1 MTNLGR
7 DWVRTLVGRFPMTG
21 RDQGC
26 AVFLRGGRLRPIRAW
41 AQLVFVAVY
50 ALFPM
55 PALALKGELM
65 SRWLAEG
72 KCAEVVRRIDEWEEK
87 SAFGSEDYE
96 LRRLRSQA
104 AFCQAKQGDDL
115 ASWSAY
121 VARFGDWPEAADARI
136 RLYDLAF
143 SAAQLEGTAASMEAY
158 VAAYPGSPHLV
169 QARAQAEAWAFEDA
183 AKSGDPKAIERFL
196 AEHPNSAMR
205 EQAWEAMVQ
214 TTEGIYLVTPDGEPQ
229 RITGVPIAEGG
240 YVVLPSGLPVVE
252 AFPVIGV
259 NQPGAGRG
267 ETSVWW
273 NLQSVEFDADGVA
286 RLSGVSP
293 VERVL
298 SDRLGVGPAP
308 VSAGLLDLI
317 VASGTHLARVATTR
331 NPLAVA
337 KYCYGFRRFALTLRS
352 PGTPAVAFPFAVDCP
367 RTEGVATP
375 LGLLLGAMDAAEA
388 GQRTVARQRYE
399 ALLARPDAAGL
410 LTWLNEALPGDLAAP
425 LIEDRPGIG
434 DWIVWTRG
442 ADGNEVSRWIRVD
455 GDVVRV
461 MRERP
466 GWAVAG
472 SKGLVTAAAD
482 GECESPLGGLGNTL
496 FCASPLGADANGRT
510 APGRTR
516 PTTIAVSGTA
526 IGWDLASDEA
536 FSAAGIS
543 PLPELEAIEA
553 VTPQWQAG
561 LKGVWRVVS
570 AGRSVEVV
578 ADAPLAWTKAVQ
590 VPPALAAWLDA
601 NASGVPIGLSVVSTD
616 AWATWKAFG
625 L

>member
-1 MTNLGR
+1 MNP
-7 DWVRTLVGRFPMTG
+7 VGREVTRSVG
-21 RDQGC
+21 DRVRALLGG
-26 AVFLRGGRLRPIRAW
+26 AKKGGRLG
-41 AQLVFVAVY
+41 LVPTVAVCLMY
-50 ALFPM
+50 ALFPA
-55 PALALKGELM
+55 PAFALKVESML
-65 SRWLAEG
+65 RWLAEG
-72 KCAEVVRRIDEWEEK
+72 KCAGVVERIDEWEEK

-96 LRRLRSQA
+96 LRRIRAQA
-104 AFCQAKQGDDL
+104 GFCQAKQGDDL
-115 ASWSAY
+115 AAWSAY

-143 SAAQLEGTAASMEAY
+143 SAAQLEGTAASMAAY
-158 VAAYPGSPHLV
+158 VATYPNSPHLV

-183 AKSGDPKAIERFL
+183 AKSGDRKAIERFL

-214 TTEGIYLVTPDGEPQ
+214 TTEGIYLITPDGEPQ

-273 NLQSVEFDADGVA
+273 TLQSVEFDADGVA

-308 VSAGLLDLI
+308 ASAGLLDL
-317 VASGTHLARVATTR
+317 VAAPGSHLARVATTR

-367 RTEGVATP
+367 RTDGVATP
-375 LGLLLGAMDAAEA
+375 LSLLLGTMDAAEA

-399 ALLARPDAAGL
+399 ALLARPDAVGL
-410 LTWLNEALPGDLAAP
+410 ITWLKSALPTDLATP
-425 LIEDRPGIG
+425 LIEERPGVG

-442 ADGNEVSRWIRVD
+442 ANASEVSRWVRVD

-472 SKGLVTAAAD
+472 PSGLATAAPEGA
-482 GECESPLGGLGNTL
+482 CASPLGSLGSTL
-496 FCASPLGADANGRT
+496 FCASPREAETQSGPGG
-510 APGRTR
+510 GRTR
-516 PTTIAVSGTA
+516 PAAVALSGA
-526 IGWDLASDEA
+526 ALGWDLASDEA
-536 FSAAGIS
+536 FSAAGVS
-543 PLPELEAIEA
+543 PLPELDAVEA
-553 VTPQWQAG
+553 VAPRWQAG
-561 LKGVWRVVS
+561 LKGLWRVAS
-570 AGRSVEVV
+570 ANRSVEVL

-601 NASGVPIGLSVVSTD
+601 NASGLPIGLSVVSGD

-625 L
+625 G